1 MDIILKNANV
11 AHLDEPVRNADI
23 AIKAGKI
30 AAVEANIDTDARQI
44 IQCDGRLVSGSLIDA
59 HVHLDAALTAGLE
72 RDNQS
77 GTLHEGIDIWT
88 DFKPRRTVEAIKE
101 RARRA
106 IDWEVAQGVGFIRTH
121 ADACDD
127 GQLSTQAPIEL
138 RDELKDRVDIQVVA
152 FPQIGIKS
160 YPGGEAQMRASLD
173 MGADVVGGIPHNEVT
188 REAGVESV
196 MFIFDEA
203 EKRGLM
209 IDVHCD
215 EVDDSHARFVEV
227 MVEQTFKRGMGAQ
240 VTASHCVALHSYNNA
255 YAYRLMG
262 WMLRSGMNVTAN
274 PFDNIIL
281 QAREDTYPK
290 RRGMTR
296 VKELLE
302 LGVNVGMGHDS
313 IMDPWYPLGRG
324 DMVEAASLALHVC
337 QMSGVREI
345 DACFDMITWRNAQ
358 NLGLEDY
365 GVASGTQAD
374 LVVFDATSKADV
386 LRINPACTHVF
397 KHGKLIAE
405 TKPAESKV
413 MGGAVGFSRGN

>member
-11 AHLDEPVRNADI
+11 AHRDEPVRNADI
-23 AIKAGKI
+23 AIKGETI
-30 AAVEANIDTDARQI
+30 AAVEANISAEAGQVID
-44 IQCDGRLVSGSLIDA
+44 CGGRLVSGSLIDA
-59 HVHLDAALTAGLE
+59 HVHLDAVLAAGLE

-77 GTLHEGIDIWT
+77 GTLHEGIEIWT
-88 DFKPRRTVEAIKE
+88 DFKGKRTIEAIKQ

-106 IDWEVAQGVGFIRTH
+106 IDWEVAQGAGFIRTH
-121 ADACDD
+121 ADVCDD
-127 GQLSTQAPIEL
+127 AQLSTQALVEL
-138 RDELKDRVDIQVVA
+138 RDEVRDRVDLQIVA
-152 FPQIGIKS
+152 FPQVGIKS
-160 YPGGEAQMRASLD
+160 FPGGEAQMRASMD

-188 REAGVESV
+188 REAGVASV

-227 MVEQTFKRGMGAQ
+227 MVEQTFQRGMGGR
-240 VTASHCVALHSYNNA
+240 VTASHLVAMHSYNNA

-262 WMLRSGMNVTAN
+262 WIARSKLNVTAN

-281 QAREDTYPK
+281 QAREDSYPK

-296 VKELLE
+296 VKELLQA
-302 LGVNVGMGHDS
+302 GVNVGIGHDS

-337 QMSGVREI
+337 QMSGVEEI
-345 DACFDMITWRNAQ
+345 DTCFDMITWRNAH

-365 GVASGTQAD
+365 GVTPGAKAD
-374 LVVFDATSKADV
+374 LVVFDAASKADV
-386 LRINPACTHVF
+386 LRINPARTHVF
-397 KHGKLIAE
+397 KRGKLVAE
-405 TKPAESKV
+405 TKPAESSV
-413 MGGAVGFSRGN
+413 MGGAVDFTRGN

>member
-1 MDIILKNANV
+1 MDIVLKNANV
-11 AHLDEPVRNADI
+11 VHLDEAVRKADI
-23 AIKAGKI
+23 AIKGDRVV
-30 AAVEANIDTDARQI
+30 AVETNIDAEAGQI
-44 IQCDGRLVSGSLIDA
+44 IECGGRLVSGSLIDA
-59 HVHLDAALTAGLE
+59 HVHLDAVLAAGLE

-88 DFKPRRTVEAIKE
+88 DFKPKRTVEAIKE

-106 IDWEVAQGVGFIRTH
+106 IDWEVAQGTGFIRTH
-121 ADACDD
+121 ADVCDAE
-127 GQLSTQAPIEL
+127 QLSTQALIEL
-138 RDELKDRVDIQVVA
+138 RDELKDRVDIQIVA
-152 FPQIGIKS
+152 FPQVGIKS

-227 MVEQTFKRGMGAQ
+227 MVEQTFKRCMGAQ
-240 VTASHCVALHSYNNA
+240 VTASHCVAMHSYNNA

-262 WMLRSGMNVTAN
+262 WIIRSGMNVTAN

-296 VKELLE
+296 VKELLSA
-302 LGVNVGMGHDS
+302 GVNVGMGHDS

-324 DMVEAASLALHVC
+324 DMVEAASLTLHVC
-337 QMSGVREI
+337 QMSGVEEI
-345 DACFDMITWRNAQ
+345 DNCFDMITWRNAL
-358 NLGLEDY
+358 NLGLENY
-365 GVASGTQAD
+365 GVAPGCQAD
-374 LVVFDATSKADV
+374 LVVFDAASKADV
-386 LRINPACTHVF
+386 LRINPACTHVL
-397 KHGKLIAE
+397 KRGKLVAE
-405 TKPAESKV
+405 TKPAESTV
-413 MGGAVGFSRGN
+413 MGGAVNFTPGS